1 MRHYIT
7 YVSNG
12 AQRVKALMN
21 DGAALMEKI
30 RERQIVE
37 GEEVIQG
44 LRLKLQRTDEA
55 LLQGTTMEGAP
66 MNEETTAEYV
76 RKLEA
81 ALRREQE
88 KNREL
93 QDINEDLQTR
103 LQNNNV
109 RFTGVAQLM
118 VSTLL

>member
-1 MRHYIT
+1 MRHHIT

-12 AQRVKALMN
+12 AQRVKALIK
-21 DGAALMEKI
+21 DSAALMEKI
-30 RERQIVE
+30 RERQINE
-37 GEEVIQG
+37 GQGTIQQ

-55 LLQGTTMEGAP
+55 LLQGTTMAGEP
-66 MNEETTAEYV
+66 MSDEATTGYV
-76 RKLEA
+76 RSLEA
-81 ALRREQE
+81 ALRLERE

-93 QDINEDLQTR
+93 QEINEDLQTR